1 MVKIVYKKEKRSRGL
16 APATLGIIQPMQ
28 QAAPCDMEA
37 AESNPRTSVSNNAN
51 KVLSAPSE
59 AGAPHTLIA
68 YSTRKSSSGHGLLTL
83 SSFLRSGGSRTLALF
98 EGLVAQSLVVQLVDL
113 GCEAESPYS
122 GRAPR

>member
-28 QAAPCDMEA
+28 QATPCDMEA

-59 AGAPHTLIA
+59 EGAHDTLVA
-68 YSTRKSSSGHGLLTL
+68 CSRRKSLPRLGLLTL
-83 SSFLRSGGSRTLALF
+83 SSFVRSDIARISALSDC
-98 EGLVAQSLVVQLVDL
+98 LVAHFLVVQRNYL
-113 GCEAESPYS
+113 GCRIDGRVT